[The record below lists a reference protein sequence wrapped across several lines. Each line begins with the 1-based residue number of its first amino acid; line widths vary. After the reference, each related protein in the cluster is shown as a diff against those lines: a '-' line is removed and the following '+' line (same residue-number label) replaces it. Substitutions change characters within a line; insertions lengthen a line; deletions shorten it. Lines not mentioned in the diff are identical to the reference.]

1 MWQCEYLSEFF
12 TLSIFHYVLVTRTS
26 SVLILPLS
34 TLFSPIPTLLLVE
47 RQDAR
52 FVTAL
57 ELAVRF
63 GKTLIVSEC
72 DRIEPMLVPL
82 LRRDAVVQGPRRMVP
97 LGDKLVDF
105 APGFRLVLATRSP
118 APDLQ
123 PDTRALVTEVNFTVT
138 ASGLEAQVGADAGC
152 TQSSGTF
159 CKNRAFSKKN
169 QRRMTTWMLFRV

>member
-1 MWQCEYLSEFF
+1 MDFGPSLLQAFVICPFNFRL
-12 TLSIFHYVLVTRTS
+12 
-26 SVLILPLS
+26 
-34 TLFSPIPTLLLVE
+34 PIPSHP
-47 RQDAR
+47 QDAR

-138 ASGLEAQVGADAGC
+138 ASGLEAQVRASDA
-152 TQSSGTF
+152 SSALIA
-159 CKNRAFSKKN
+159 R
-169 QRRMTTWMLFRV
+169 LV

>member
-1 MWQCEYLSEFF
+1 MRGAHSFSLCQWVFYDVVETCDFCESNFLARNLQVCDF
-12 TLSIFHYVLVTRTS
+12 I
-26 SVLILPLS
+26 VLIS
-34 TLFSPIPTLLLVE
+34 PTLWPLPTE
-47 RQDAR
+47 TPISPQDAR

-118 APDLQ
+118 APDLP

-138 ASGLEAQVGADAGC
+138 ASGLEAQVITLGREM
-152 TQSSGTF
+152 QSMMAPHQSQ
-159 CKNRAFSKKN
+159 AL
-169 QRRMTTWMLFRV
+169 Q